1 MQKIYYNV
9 FIGFNLTS
17 DNYMKGVEEM
27 INEDCINEIMNMIK
41 EETIPAIGCT
51 EPVAVAYAA
60 AFGKKYIKGDIHRMD
75 ILVSKNIYKNG
86 KSVIIPNTNEW
97 GLDLAAALGILGGD
111 PEDGLLIL
119 RNVNLDTIS
128 EAHKMID
135 EGRITVNYL
144 ERSPDVY
151 VSVILTNYDEKV
163 ELVLSGKHNHVTEV
177 LYNGNIVYENK
188 LKDSDTSSYNILK
201 DLTFK
206 EMREIAEKIHIE
218 DLEFIQDGIDMNKKA
233 AENGISGE
241 KGLKLGAALNKLQ
254 HSGKIQLD
262 SSTKARILTAASADA
277 RMGGSDCPIMT
288 SAGSGNQGLGVVL
301 PITVVAEDNN
311 VEREKLLRAVFYAH
325 MINKYVK
332 IYTGKLSAMCGCAIA
347 AGIGSSS
354 AIAWMLGGNDEEIA
368 GAATNMLSNLTGM
381 ICDGAKET
389 CALKLSTSAGEAV
402 LSALLALEGIIV
414 KPNIGIVGNSIECT
428 IKNVGTLCK
437 EGLVQADDVIVGII
451 Q

>member
-1 MQKIYYNV
+1 
-9 FIGFNLTS
+9 
-17 DNYMKGVEEM
+17 M
-27 INEDCINEIMNMIK
+27 INEDCMKEVLNMIK

-51 EPVAVAYAA
+51 EPVAVAFAA
-60 AFGKKYIKGDIHRMD
+60 AFAKKYLKGDIHKMD

-97 GLDLAAALGILGGD
+97 GLDLAAALGIFGGD
-111 PEDGLLIL
+111 PNDGLLIL
-119 RNVNLDTIS
+119 KNVNLDTIS

-135 EGRITVNYL
+135 EGRITVNYIQK
-144 ERSPDVY
+144 SPDIY

-163 ELVLSGKHNHVTEV
+163 ELVLSGKHNHITQV
-177 LYNGNIVYENK
+177 LYNGHLVYEDQ
-188 LKDSDTSSYNILK
+188 LIDADTSSYNLLK
-201 DLTFK
+201 NLTFK
-206 EMREIAEKIHIE
+206 EMRKIAEDIHIKE
-218 DLEFIQDGIDMNKKA
+218 LEFIQDGVDMNKKA
-233 AENGISGE
+233 AENGLLGE
-241 KGLKLGAALNKLQ
+241 KGLKLGATLNSLQ
-254 HSGKIQLD
+254 NSGKIQVD

-277 RMGGSDCPIMT
+277 RMGGSDSPIMT

-311 VEREKLLRAVFYAH
+311 VEREKLLRAVFFAH

-354 AIAWMLGGNDEEIA
+354 AIAWMLGGDDEEIS

-389 CALKLSTSAGEAV
+389 CSLKLSTSAGEAV
-402 LSALLALEGIIV
+402 ISALLALEGIIV
-414 KPNIGIVGNSIECT
+414 KPNVGIVGSSIECT

-437 EGLVQADDVIVGII
+437 EGLIQVDDVIVGII